1 LSRPSTVERAFE
13 LARSGEFEA
22 TRQISDR
29 LRAEGYW
36 DATAQLDG
44 PALRA
49 QLKKVCRESRRE
61 LESPAHSPPT

>member
-1 LSRPSTVERAFE
+1 MNRPSTVERAFE

-49 QLKKVCRESRRE
+49 QLKKLCREARRE
-61 LESPAHSPPT
+61 A